1 MFSLRAT
8 LEVSE
13 AKPYLGGWDLAICA
27 GLVLQGV
34 LYAQF
39 AHYTSFNNGDSVRIK
54 LFVAFL
60 ALLTTLRAIQ
70 YVTVMW
76 VQNVTMLD
84 NIEGAVHSVMTFWVS
99 NTMTLTAAF
108 ISYYVQMFLC
118 HRLWVISHNKYVV
131 AVSLVFFV
139 AALVS
144 AIISACLEFSSSWTA
159 FIDMIAAYIGLT
171 LSGDLMLT
179 GSTTFFL
186 LRHYKNVIPRG
197 PTASMLNSLLRITI
211 QSATPAAVCACI
223 NFTVVLMASQG
234 DITSA
239 PLVLSCITNTV
250 LPQLYAISAMWILNS
265 RENMRAKAEAQDGP
279 ALETI
284 DPKSRSAASQLES
297 ARARQSETLD
307 SQETL

>member
-1 MFSLRAT
+1 
-8 LEVSE
+8 
-13 AKPYLGGWDLAICA
+13 
-27 GLVLQGV
+27 
-34 LYAQF
+34 
-39 AHYTSFNNGDSVRIK
+39 
-54 LFVAFL
+54 
-60 ALLTTLRAIQ
+60 
-70 YVTVMW
+70 
-76 VQNVTMLD
+76 
-84 NIEGAVHSVMTFWVS
+84 
-99 NTMTLTAAF
+99 MTLTAAV

-144 AIISACLEFSSSWTA
+144 AIISACLEFSSPWAA
-159 FIDMIAAYIGLT
+159 FIDMNAAYIGLT

-197 PTASMLNSLLRITI
+197 PTASILNSLLRITI

-250 LPQLYAISAMWILNS
+250 LPQLYAYAISAMWILNS
-265 RENMRAKAEAQDGP
+265 RENLHTKAEAQDGP

-284 DPKSRSAASQLES
+284 DPKTQSAGS
-297 ARARQSETLD
+297 
-307 SQETL
+307 